1 MKKLKG
7 KFFILIASV
16 FTGFLIINTMDMNN
30 TSENIASLNAVDY
43 KKAVEER
50 NKLYKEIEDIQ
61 NQNIEYEDKINEY
74 KGTDPEKKKKLI
86 ENMKGQLID
95 YGGLSGITDVKG
107 PGLIIKIQ
115 DADIDKIL
123 DTSFQI
129 NMKLFHEDDFS
140 RTINE
145 IRHAGAQAISINDH
159 RVLPKTGVKCNW
171 ASIVFDD
178 DSTTGAPFHIYAI
191 GNPEEMKAYLLS
203 DNSFIQNLL
212 IRGIKVEIEEKE
224 ELIIPATKQF
234 VEANYME
241 RYEVK

>member
-1 MKKLKG
+1 MKNLKG
-7 KFFILIASV
+7 KIFILIASV
-16 FTGFLIINTMDMNN
+16 FTGFLIINTIDMNN
-30 TSENIASLNAVDY
+30 TSENIGSLNAVDY

-50 NKLYKEIEDIQ
+50 NKLYKEIEDIY
-61 NQNIEYEDKINEY
+61 NQNIEYEEKISEY

-86 ENMKGQLID
+86 ENMKSQLID
-95 YGGLSGITDVKG
+95 YGGLSGISDVKG

-115 DADIDKIL
+115 DADIDKLL
-123 DTSFQI
+123 DTSFQM
-129 NMKLFHEDDFS
+129 NMKLFHEDDFA

-145 IRHAGAQAISINDH
+145 IRHAGAQAISINGH
-159 RVLPKTGVKCNW
+159 RVLPKTSISCNW
-171 ASIVFDD
+171 ASIGFDD
-178 DSTTGAPFHIYAI
+178 NSTTTAPFNIYAI

-234 VEANYME
+234 VEAKYME